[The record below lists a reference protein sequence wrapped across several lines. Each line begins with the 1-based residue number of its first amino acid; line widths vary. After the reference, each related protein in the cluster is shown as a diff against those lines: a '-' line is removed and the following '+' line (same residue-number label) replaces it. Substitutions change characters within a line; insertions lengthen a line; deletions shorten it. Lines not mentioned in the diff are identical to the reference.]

1 MKTNFAKVF
10 TARHHD
16 LCKLSYQEILGFII
30 AKKKWNIL
38 LVLKALPNTKRQLKL
53 IM

>member
-30 AKKKWNIL
+30 AKKVEYSIGTQSSSEYK
-38 LVLKALPNTKRQLKL
+38 KAIKVN
-53 IM
+53 